1 MVAFVDYLLA
11 HQALLRIAFIDIF
24 EVGPAIIGRMS
35 HSVEAFT
42 GLLTEHGPA
51 PRRGPEVAQEAITG
65 AIWSI
70 ISSYVAN
77 DRVARLPCLV
87 DHLTFIVLAPY
98 IGSKAAVEEIQA
110 ARRPLRS
117 V

>member
-1 MVAFVDYLLA
+1 MS
-11 HQALLRIAFIDIF
+11 RSID
-24 EVGPAIIGRMS
+24 
-35 HSVEAFT
+35 AFT
-42 GLLTEHGPA
+42 GLLTEQGPV
-51 PRRGPEVAQEAITG
+51 PRRGPEIAREAITG

-87 DHLTFIVLAPY
+87 DHLAFIVLAPY
-98 IGSKAAVEEIQA
+98 IGSKAAVEEIQG
-110 ARRPLRS
+110 ARRPLRA